1 MGNRS
6 RLRGHQDMPETAIDS
21 KEVREH
27 FEDRS
32 VYRLAVVIIAIF
44 KHKGHGPMY
53 CQDYS
58 QILSKKLKAVYYPKR
73 FS

>member
-1 MGNRS
+1 
-6 RLRGHQDMPETAIDS
+6 MPEIVIDS
-21 KEVREH
+21 KEVREY
-27 FEDRS
+27 FENLY

-44 KHKGHGPMY
+44 KHKGNCPMY

-58 QILSKKLKAVYYPKR
+58 QILLKKLKAVYYPKR